1 MSIDVAW
8 LEDNVLRRKLT
19 DEEKK
24 KLAGVVE
31 EVTFHKG
38 DVIMKEG
45 EVGGTLYLL
54 RSGSADIY
62 RNMGGQDQRLAT
74 VREGALFGEL
84 TFLTGG
90 SASATVRAN
99 EDCVVYKMTRD
110 GYARLMQTNQ
120 DLVFALFT
128 YILSYTTQVIRHMNE
143 ETAGLMA
150 YITGRRV

>member
-8 LEDNVLRRKLT
+8 LEEKVLQRKLGE
-19 DEEKK
+19 DEKAE
-24 KLAGVVE
+24 LAGIVE
-31 EVTFHKG
+31 SVRFRKG

-45 EVGGTLYLL
+45 EEGGVLYLL

-62 RNMGGQDQRLAT
+62 RQINGEDQRLAT
-74 VREGALFGEL
+74 VREGALFGEM

-90 SASATVRAN
+90 AASASVVAN
-99 EDCVVYKMTRD
+99 EDCEVYRLTRE
-110 GYARLMQTNQ
+110 GYAKLMR
-120 DLVFALFT
+120 DKPELVYALFT
-128 YILSYTTQVIRHMNE
+128 YILKWTTQVIRHMNE

>member
-8 LEDNVLRRKLT
+8 LEDQILKRKLGE
-19 DEEKK
+19 DEKAE
-24 KLAGVVE
+24 LAGLVE
-31 EVTFHKG
+31 SETFHKG

-45 EVGGTLYLL
+45 EEGGVLYLL

-62 RNMGGQDQRLAT
+62 RNIHGEDQRLAT
-74 VREGALFGEL
+74 VREGALFGEM

-90 SASATVRAN
+90 TASASVVAN
-99 EDCVVYKMTRD
+99 EDCVVYKLTRG
-110 GYARLMQTNQ
+110 GYARLMREKPE
-120 DLVFALFT
+120 LVYALFT
-128 YILSYTTQVIRHMNE
+128 YILSWTTQVIRHMNE